1 MVSLQ
6 DFDDMVAAGSR
17 FSPEHIE
24 ALCTSVDLP
33 SLGSLGEAVRKRK
46 HGSRVTFVRVFELAG
61 AAPETSV
68 GDAGEVRLQG
78 APATAEDARAC
89 VRDVAGWAAGVPLT
103 GFSLTSL
110 LRLAGGD
117 HLVLAEIAAML
128 KSEGLEAIAEVSIDE
143 LDGQDNADEAL
154 RALAHGGLGAWRAV
168 VRQAAFARRLELI
181 DRAEKL
187 QQETGAFRSL
197 APLPLLDSAEQPS
210 TGYDDV
216 RTIALARLMCPSIAS
231 IQVDW
236 RIYGPKLAQVAITY
250 GADDIDRVPAADVEH
265 LGHRRSSAE
274 EIKRQIQMA
283 FAEPVER
290 DGRYGTRR

>member
-1 MVSLQ
+1 MISLQ
-6 DFDDMVAAGSR
+6 DFDEIVAAGGR

-46 HGSRVTFVRVFELAG
+46 HGTRVTFVRVLELAG
-61 AAPETSV
+61 AAPNTGLGE
-68 GDAGEVRLQG
+68 AGEVRLQG
-78 APATAEDARAC
+78 APATAEDARAR
-89 VRDVAGWAAGVPLT
+89 VRDVAGFAAGVPLT
-103 GFSLTSL
+103 GFSLTWL

-128 KSEGLEAIAEVSIDE
+128 KSEGLEAIGEVSIDE
-143 LDGQDNADEAL
+143 LDGQDNAAEAL

-168 VRQAAFARRLELI
+168 VRQAAFGRRLVLI

-187 QQETGAFRSL
+187 QQETGAFRSF
-197 APLPLLDSAEQPS
+197 AALPLLDSADQPS

-216 RTIALARLMCPSIAS
+216 RTIALARLLCPSIPS

-236 RIYGPKLAQVAITY
+236 RVYGPKLAQVAITY
-250 GADDIDRVPAADVEH
+250 GADDIDGVAVADVEH
-265 LGHRRSSAE
+265 LGHRRSPGE
-274 EIKRQIQMA
+274 EIKRQIQKA

-290 DGRYGTRR
+290 DGRYGTRQ